1 MRKHFASDEIL
12 IELQEISQKL
22 DILNR
27 GLQRIGI
34 DTSARGDDQG
44 IPGIPFDFE
53 NDIKVAAKQ
62 LNSKSE

>member
-34 DTSARGDDQG
+34 DTSARGDD
-44 IPGIPFDFE
+44 
-53 NDIKVAAKQ
+53 
-62 LNSKSE
+62 